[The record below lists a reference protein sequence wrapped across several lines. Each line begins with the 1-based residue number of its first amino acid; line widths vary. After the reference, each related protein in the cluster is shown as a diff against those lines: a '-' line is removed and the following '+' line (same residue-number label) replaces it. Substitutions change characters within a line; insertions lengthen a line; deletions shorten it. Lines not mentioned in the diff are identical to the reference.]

1 MKYDHKVKYNGI
13 WYSPGEDVPVEK
25 EEKQVYTK
33 SDITTMRVD
42 DLRHLAASVN
52 VPNVEEMT
60 GAELKQI
67 LLAKFG
73 L

>member
-13 WYSPGEDVPVEK
+13 WYFPGEEVPVEK

-67 LLAKFG
+67 LLSKFG